1 MDDFND
7 WLDNLRDVYHE
18 QKTWSRIAIGLIVVA
33 TLVADQVLTAIFG
46 A

>member
-7 WLDNLRDVYHE
+7 WLDDLRDVYHDH
-18 QKTWSRIAIGLIVVA
+18 KTWSRIAIGTIVVA
-33 TLVADQVLTAIFG
+33 TLIADQVLTAIFG